1 MDIPYTSKEVIHIK
15 IRIIEFFG
23 KKRFA
28 EKRDLGLL
36 IMLVK
41 IYKYINEHPQ
51 SDHYQ
56 LKIFFHHLVGC
67 IFSDNFEEAFTRI
80 SCF

>member
-36 IMLVK
+36 ITLVK
-41 IYKYINEHPQ
+41 IYKYINIR
-51 SDHYQ
+51 SLIITK
-56 LKIFFHHLVGC
+56 LKIFFHHLVG
-67 IFSDNFEEAFTRI
+67 
-80 SCF
+80 